1 MQGTVP
7 GIRNVAVKG
16 EKKKKKKVRIS
27 GFREC
32 IFKGHWEEK
41 INK

>member
-7 GIRNVAVKG
+7 GTRNVAVKG
-16 EKKKKKKVRIS
+16 EKKKGRIS